1 LSTTGF
7 SATESRAI
15 GSLAVLYLVRMLGL
29 FMLLPVMSVYARDF
43 PQASPFLI
51 GLALGIYGLAQ
62 ACLQLPL
69 GMLSDR
75 VGRKPVVIGSQLV
88 FLVGSL
94 VAAFAGTIW
103 GIILGRALQGA
114 GAVASTL
121 MALLADV
128 TREQNRSKAM
138 ASVGASIGVSFA
150 LSLVL
155 GPIVTSW
162 AGLKGLFLTIAVL
175 AAVGLVL
182 AMWVVPYPVA
192 TVRGGSAAPSRKVLR
207 EVIRDPQL
215 LRLDAGVLV
224 LHFILTASFIA
235 VPRVLA
241 DDLGIPRESHGVV
254 YGWLLGGSFVAM
266 IPMLVLAERRR
277 KVRGVF
283 LLVVGLIAAAMA
295 LLTAW
300 TAAAAGASLP
310 GGWHPGAVA
319 AFTGLGMYFLAINYL
334 EAALP
339 SLMSRSTRPDNRGT
353 ASGVYSTCQFLGAFM
368 GGAGGG
374 FALQYGGLSA
384 VFGTCAVLA
393 TGWLVFA
400 FGMSGPQYLRSVTV
414 SLLPEGPSAEEM
426 SASLKA
432 LAGVREVLLVS
443 GESLA
448 HLQVDG
454 QFDDT
459 HLLGL
464 PVRRV

>member
-1 LSTTGF
+1 MNAAGF
-7 SATESRAI
+7 SSTETRAVA
-15 GSLAVLYLVRMLGL
+15 SLATLYLVRMLGL

-51 GLALGIYGLAQ
+51 GLSLGIYGLAQ

-94 VAAFAGTIW
+94 VAAFSGTIW

-128 TREQNRSKAM
+128 TREHNRSKAM
-138 ASVGASIGVSFA
+138 ATVGASIGVSFA
-150 LSLVL
+150 LSLML
-155 GPIVTSW
+155 GPVVTGW
-162 AGLKGLFLTIAVL
+162 AGLKGLFLAISLL

-182 AMWVVPYPVA
+182 AMWVVPYPLTA
-192 TVRGGSAAPSRKVLR
+192 SRQAAPPSRAVLKQ
-207 EVIRDPQL
+207 VIRDPQL

-224 LHFILTASFIA
+224 LHFILTASFMA

-241 DDLGIPRESHGVV
+241 DELGIPRESHGAI

-266 IPMLVLAERRR
+266 IPLLIFAERRR

-283 LLVVGLIAAAMA
+283 LLIVA
-295 LLTAW
+295 LA
-300 TAAAAGASLP
+300 
-310 GGWHPGAVA
+310 
-319 AFTGLGMYFLAINYL
+319 MYFLAINYL

-339 SLMSRSTRPDNRGT
+339 SLMSRATRPENRGT
-353 ASGVYSTCQFLGAFM
+353 ASGLYSSCQFLGAFM

-374 FALQYGGLSA
+374 FALQHGGLAA
-384 VFGTCAVLA
+384 VFGVCAVLA
-393 TGWLVFA
+393 TAWLVFA
-400 FGMSGPQYLRSVTV
+400 FGMKGPQYLRSITV
-414 SLLPEGPSAEEM
+414 NLLEGGPSAEEL
-426 SASLKA
+426 SASLRA
-432 LAGVREVLLVS
+432 LRGVRDVVMVA
-443 GESLA
+443 GQSLA
-448 HLQVDG
+448 YLQVEAH
-454 QFDDT
+454 FDDT
-459 HLLGL
+459 DLASL
-464 PVRRV
+464 PVRLV

>member
-1 LSTTGF
+1 MASTGF
-7 SATESRAI
+7 SAIETRAI
-15 GSLAVLYLVRMLGL
+15 GSLATLYLVRMLGL

-43 PQASPFLI
+43 PEASPFLI
-51 GLALGIYGLAQ
+51 GLSLGIYGLAQ

-94 VAAFAGTIW
+94 VAAFAGSIW

-128 TREQNRSKAM
+128 TREENRSKAM

-155 GPIVTSW
+155 GPVVTGW
-162 AGLKGLFLTIAVL
+162 AGLQGLFLTIAVL
-175 AAVGLVL
+175 AAIGLVL
-182 AMWVVPYPVA
+182 AAWVVPYP
-192 TVRGGSAAPSRKVLR
+192 AAPTRRAGGPSRQVLR

-224 LHFILTASFIA
+224 LHFILTASFMA

-241 DDLGIPRESHGVV
+241 DDLGIPRESHGVI

-266 IPMLVLAERRR
+266 IPMLVFAERKR

-283 LLVVGLIAAAMA
+283 LAVVALIAAAMA
-295 LLTAW
+295 LLAVW
-300 TAAAAGASLP
+300 TASAAGVALP
-310 GGWHPGAVA
+310 GGWHPGVVVV
-319 AFTGLGMYFLAINYL
+319 FTALAMYFLAINYL

-339 SLMSRSTRPDNRGT
+339 SLMSRATRPDNRGT
-353 ASGVYSTCQFLGAFM
+353 ASGLYSTCQFLGAFM

-374 FALQYGGLSA
+374 FALQHGGLAA
-384 VFGTCAVLA
+384 VFGTCGVLA
-393 TGWLVFA
+393 TGWLLLA
-400 FGMSGPQYLRSVTV
+400 FGMSGPQYLRSVTL
-414 SLLPEGPSAEEM
+414 SLLPDGPSAEDV

-432 LAGVREVLLVS
+432 LVGVREVLVVG

-448 HLQVDG
+448 YLQVDA
-454 QFDDT
+454 QFDDS
-459 HLLGL
+459 HLHGL

>member
-1 LSTTGF
+1 MNAAGF
-7 SATESRAI
+7 SSTETRAVA
-15 GSLAVLYLVRMLGL
+15 SLATLYLVRMLGL

-51 GLALGIYGLAQ
+51 GLSLGIYGLAQ

-94 VAAFAGTIW
+94 VAAFSGTIW

-128 TREQNRSKAM
+128 TREDNRSKAM
-138 ASVGASIGVSFA
+138 ATVGASIGVSFA
-150 LSLVL
+150 LSLML
-155 GPIVTSW
+155 GPVVTGW
-162 AGLKGLFLTIAVL
+162 AGLKGLFLAISLL

-182 AMWVVPYPVA
+182 AMWVVPYPL
-192 TVRGGSAAPSRKVLR
+192 TPSRQAAPPSRAVLKQ
-207 EVIRDPQL
+207 VIRDPQL

-224 LHFILTASFIA
+224 LHFILTASFMA

-241 DDLGIPRESHGVV
+241 DELGIPRESHGAI

-266 IPMLVLAERRR
+266 IPLLIFAERQR

-283 LLVVGLIAAAMA
+283 LLIVALIAAAMA

-300 TAAAAGASLP
+300 TASAAGMALP

-319 AFTGLGMYFLAINYL
+319 AFVALAMYFLAINYL

-339 SLMSRSTRPDNRGT
+339 SLMSRATRPENRGT
-353 ASGVYSTCQFLGAFM
+353 ASGLYSSCQFLGAFM

-374 FALQYGGLSA
+374 FALQHGGLAA
-384 VFGTCAVLA
+384 VFGVCAVLA
-393 TGWLVFA
+393 TAWLVFA
-400 FGMSGPQYLRSVTV
+400 FGMKGPQYLRSITV
-414 SLLPEGPSAEEM
+414 NLLEEGPSAEEL
-426 SASLKA
+426 SASLRA
-432 LAGVREVLLVS
+432 LRGVRDVVVVA
-443 GESLA
+443 GQSLA
-448 HLQVDG
+448 YLQVETH
-454 QFDDT
+454 FDDT
-459 HLLGL
+459 DLASL
-464 PVRRV
+464 PVRLV

>member
-1 LSTTGF
+1 MSPTGF
-7 SATESRAI
+7 SPTESRAVA
-15 GSLAVLYLVRMLGL
+15 SLASLYLVRMLGL

-75 VGRKPVVIGSQLV
+75 VGRKPVVIGGQLV
-88 FLVGSL
+88 FLAGSL
-94 VAAFAGTIW
+94 VAAFAGSIW
-103 GIILGRALQGA
+103 GIILGRALQGG

-121 MALLADV
+121 MALLADA

-155 GPIVTSW
+155 GPIVTGW
-162 AGLKGLFLTIAVL
+162 AGLKGLFLAIALL
-175 AAVGLVL
+175 AALGLVL
-182 AMWVVPYPVA
+182 AIWVVPYPVGADRRA
-192 TVRGGSAAPSRKVLR
+192 TAPSRKVLGQ
-207 EVIRDPQL
+207 VIRDPQL

-224 LHFILTASFIA
+224 LHFILTASFMA
-235 VPRVLA
+235 VPRVLV
-241 DDLGIPRESHGVV
+241 DDLGIPRESHGAI

-266 IPMLVLAERRR
+266 IPLLVFAERRR
-277 KVRGVF
+277 KVRSVF
-283 LLVVGLIAAAMA
+283 LAVVGLIAAAMA
-295 LLTAW
+295 LLCAW
-300 TAAAAGASLP
+300 TAAAAGYVLP

-319 AFTGLGMYFLAINYL
+319 AFAGLAMFFLALNYL
-334 EAALP
+334 EATLP
-339 SLMSRSTRPDNRGT
+339 SLMSRATRPDNRGT
-353 ASGVYSTCQFLGAFM
+353 ASGLYSTCQFLGAFM

-374 FALQYGGLSA
+374 YALQHGGLTA
-384 VFGTCAVLA
+384 VFGICTALA
-393 TGWLVFA
+393 CGWLLLA
-400 FGMSGPQYLRSVTV
+400 FGMSGPEYLRSITL
-414 SLLPEGPSAEEM
+414 SLLPEAPSAEEL

-432 LAGVREVLLVS
+432 LAGVREVLIVS

-448 HLQVDG
+448 YVQVDS

-464 PVRRV
+464 PVRTV

>member
-1 LSTTGF
+1 MGSTGF
-7 SATESRAI
+7 SPTETRAI
-15 GSLAVLYLVRMLGL
+15 GSLATLYLVRMLGL

-51 GLALGIYGLAQ
+51 GLALGVYGLAQ

-75 VGRKPVVIGSQLV
+75 VGRRPVVIGSQLV

-128 TREQNRSKAM
+128 TREENRSKAM

-155 GPIVTSW
+155 GPIVTGW
-162 AGLKGLFLTIAVL
+162 AGLQGLFLSISVL
-175 AAVGLVL
+175 AAVGLFL
-182 AMWVVPYPVA
+182 AIWVVPYPVGADRRA
-192 TVRGGSAAPSRKVLR
+192 TGPSRRLLGQ
-207 EVIRDPQL
+207 VIRDPQL

-241 DDLGIPRESHGVV
+241 DDLGIPRESHGVI

-266 IPMLVLAERRR
+266 IPMLVFAERKR
-277 KVRGVF
+277 KVRAVF
-283 LLVVGLIAAAMA
+283 LLVVALIVAAMA
-295 LLTAW
+295 LLAAW
-300 TAAAAGASLP
+300 TAAAAGMSLP
-310 GGWHPGAVA
+310 GGWHPGVVT
-319 AFTGLGMYFLAINYL
+319 AFVGLGMYFLAINYL

-374 FALQYGGLSA
+374 FALQHGGLSA
-384 VFGTCAVLA
+384 VFGVCAVLSA
-393 TGWLVFA
+393 GWLLFA
-400 FGMSGPQYLRSVTV
+400 FGMSGPQYLRSVTL
-414 SLLPEGPSAEEM
+414 SLLPDGPSAEEL
-426 SASLKA
+426 SASLKSV
-432 LAGVREVLLVS
+432 AGVREVMVVA

-448 HLQVDG
+448 YLQVDA
-454 QFDDT
+454 QFDDK
-459 HLLGL
+459 HLDDL
-464 PVRRV
+464 PVRPV

>member
-1 LSTTGF
+1 MSSTGF
-7 SATESRAI
+7 SPIETRAI
-15 GSLAVLYLVRMLGL
+15 GSLATLDLVRMLGL

-43 PQASPFLI
+43 PEASPFLI
-51 GLALGIYGLAQ
+51 GLSLGIYGLAQ

-94 VAAFAGTIW
+94 VAAFAGSIW

-128 TREQNRSKAM
+128 TREENRSKAM

-155 GPIVTSW
+155 GPVVTGW
-162 AGLKGLFLTIAVL
+162 AGLKGLFLTIAAL
-175 AAVGLVL
+175 AALGLAL
-182 AMWVVPYPVA
+182 AMWVVPYPAV
-192 TVRGGSAAPSRKVLR
+192 SARKPGAPSRKVLR
-207 EVIRDPQL
+207 EVMRDPQL

-224 LHFILTASFIA
+224 LHFILTASFMA

-241 DDLGIPRESHGVV
+241 DDLGIPRESHGVI

-266 IPMLVLAERRR
+266 IPMLVFAERKR

-283 LLVVGLIAAAMA
+283 LAVVGLIAAAMA
-295 LLTAW
+295 LLCAW
-300 TAAAAGASLP
+300 TATVAGVALP
-310 GGWHPGAVA
+310 GGWHPGVVV
-319 AFTGLGMYFLAINYL
+319 AFTALAMYFLAINYL

-339 SLMSRSTRPDNRGT
+339 SLMSRATRPDNRGT
-353 ASGVYSTCQFLGAFM
+353 ASGLYSTCQFLGAFM

-374 FALQYGGLSA
+374 FALQHGGLAA
-384 VFGTCAVLA
+384 VFGTCALLA
-393 TGWLVFA
+393 FGWLFLA
-400 FGMSGPQYLRSVTV
+400 FGMSGPQYLRSVTLG
-414 SLLPEGPSAEEM
+414 LLPDSPSAEEL
-426 SASLKA
+426 SASLRA
-432 LAGVREVLLVS
+432 LAGVREVLVLE

-448 HLQVDG
+448 YLQVDAH
-454 QFDDT
+454 FDDSQL
-459 HLLGL
+459 HGL
-464 PVRRV
+464 PVRHV

>member
-1 LSTTGF
+1 MSSTGF
-7 SATESRAI
+7 SPIESRAI
-15 GSLAVLYLVRMLGL
+15 GSLATLYLVRMLGL

-43 PQASPFLI
+43 PEASPFLI
-51 GLALGIYGLAQ
+51 GLSLGIYGLAQ

-75 VGRKPVVIGSQLV
+75 IGRKPVVIGSQLV

-94 VAAFAGTIW
+94 IAAFAGSIW
-103 GIILGRALQGA
+103 GIILGRLLQGA

-155 GPIVTSW
+155 GPIVTGW
-162 AGLKGLFLTIAVL
+162 AGLKGLFLAIAAL
-175 AAVGLVL
+175 AAVGLAL
-182 AMWVVPYPVA
+182 AIWVVPYPAVSPS
-192 TVRGGSAAPSRKVLR
+192 RAAPASRQVLR
-207 EVIRDPQL
+207 EVMRDPQL

-224 LHFILTASFIA
+224 LHFILTASFMA

-241 DDLGIPRESHGVV
+241 DDLGIPRESHGVI

-266 IPMLVLAERRR
+266 IPLLVFAERKR

-283 LLVVGLIAAAMA
+283 LLVVALIAAAMA

-300 TAAAAGASLP
+300 TAAASGVALP
-310 GGWHPGAVA
+310 GGWHPGVFVA
-319 AFTGLGMYFLAINYL
+319 FVGLGMYFLAINYL

-339 SLMSRSTRPDNRGT
+339 SLMSRATRPDNRGT
-353 ASGVYSTCQFLGAFM
+353 ASGLYSTCQFLGAFM

-374 FALQYGGLSA
+374 FALQHGGLSA

-393 TGWLVFA
+393 CGWLLLA
-400 FGMSGPQYLRSVTV
+400 FGMSGPKYLRSVTV
-414 SLLPEGPSAEEM
+414 GLVPDGPSAEEL

-432 LAGVREVLLVS
+432 LAGVREVLVME

-448 HLQVDG
+448 YLQVDG
-454 QFDDT
+454 HFDER
-459 HLLGL
+459 HLLDL